1 MIVKVIKPQKEKK
14 RLYLNSFAKLVGLI
28 ETVDQDLAGVAT
40 DVSYAHHGQ
49 DGPVTP
55 VVHCVRQGYYE
66 HTLNA
71 RSLVLKVKIRKS
83 VVFYTR

>member
-1 MIVKVIKPQKEKK
+1 MNPQKKKK
-14 RLYLNSFAKLVGLI
+14 RLYLNCFSKLVGLI
-28 ETVDQDLAGVAT
+28 KTVDQDLAGVAT
-40 DVSYAHHGQ
+40 DVGYAHHGQ

-71 RSLVLKVKIRKS
+71 RSLVLKVKIRKKCC
-83 VVFYTR
+83 FLYMIKKM